1 MTRDQQRQ
9 WLARVKREYAAGN
22 LTATARLVLMELATF
37 TRCRFSVWPSHELLA
52 KRARCCVR
60 TVQNALQAARKLG
73 LLEWWHQRVRR
84 AWRALRVVNR
94 YALRLPEGTVLPGPH
109 GPGHTTSKSCGG
121 DIQQRKTRASEEHG
135 EARTGLLAST
145 VRRLTA
151 PLRQET
157 PEESRNRQLRALG
170 FAHLIR

>member
-9 WLARVKREYAAGN
+9 WLSRVKQEYTAGN
-22 LTATARLVLMELATF
+22 LTATGRLVLMELATF
-37 TRCRFSVWPSHELLA
+37 TRCRFGIWPSHELLA
-52 KRARCCVR
+52 RRARCCIR
-60 TVQNALQAARKLG
+60 TVQEALQAARRLG

-84 AWRALRVVNR
+84 AWRALRAVNR
-94 YALRLPEGTVLPGPH
+94 YALKLPGGAVLPGPH
-109 GPGHTTSKSCGG
+109 GPGRTTGKSCRG
-121 DIQQRKTRASEEHG
+121 DIQQGKTRASEEHG
-135 EARTGLLAST
+135 GTRTGLLAST

-157 PEESRNRQLRALG
+157 PEESRNRQLRVLG